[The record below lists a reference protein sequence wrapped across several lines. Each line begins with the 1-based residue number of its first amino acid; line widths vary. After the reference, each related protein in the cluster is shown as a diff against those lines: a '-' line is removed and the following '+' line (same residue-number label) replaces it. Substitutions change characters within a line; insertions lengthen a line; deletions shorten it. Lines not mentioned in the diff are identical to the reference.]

1 MLQKKIKLSF
11 KVCCYLQSQ
20 KVWASIIQNH
30 VMFQKSCRLNG
41 IVNRSNISKKI
52 FYVDFGR
59 DFPCSKSI
67 FLSKAPTARYKKVW
81 NNFCSIVFLFASAQK
96 GSKNVSQILKILFH
110 KLEIVIFFELRGVIC
125 YVKHL

>member
-1 MLQKKIKLSF
+1 MLQKKLKLSF

-30 VMFQKSCRLNG
+30 VMFQKSYCLNG
-41 IVNRSNISKKI
+41 IVNRSDISKKI
-52 FYVDFGR
+52 FYVDFWR

-67 FLSKAPTARYKKVW
+67 FPSKAPTARYKEVW

-96 GSKNVSQILKILFH
+96 GSKSVSQILKILFH
-110 KLEIVIFFELRGVIC
+110 KLEIVTFFELRGVIC

>member
-20 KVWASIIQNH
+20 KVWASIMQNQN
-30 VMFQKSCRLNG
+30 FKKSCRLNG

-59 DFPCSKSI
+59 DFSCPKSI
-67 FLSKAPTARYKKVW
+67 LLSKAPTACYKKV
-81 NNFCSIVFLFASAQK
+81 
-96 GSKNVSQILKILFH
+96 
-110 KLEIVIFFELRGVIC
+110 
-125 YVKHL
+125 

>member
-20 KVWASIIQNH
+20 KVWTSIIQNQN
-30 VMFQKSCRLNG
+30 FKKSCPLNG

-52 FYVDFGR
+52 FYVDLGR

-67 FLSKAPTARYKKVW
+67 FLSKAPTARYKKV
-81 NNFCSIVFLFASAQK
+81 
-96 GSKNVSQILKILFH
+96 
-110 KLEIVIFFELRGVIC
+110 
-125 YVKHL
+125 

>member
-20 KVWASIIQNH
+20 KVWASIIQNQN
-30 VMFQKSCRLNG
+30 FKKSCRLNG

-67 FLSKAPTARYKKVW
+67 FLSKAPTARYKKV
-81 NNFCSIVFLFASAQK
+81 
-96 GSKNVSQILKILFH
+96 
-110 KLEIVIFFELRGVIC
+110 
-125 YVKHL
+125 